1 MLSGDVFSTVSWPL
15 VIAAGALA
23 AVACGGGSPSAPTGG
38 IGPGGGREGQ
48 IADVVAVG
56 DIGWCGSTG
65 TPAAAQLVDSLPG
78 RLLLVGDIAYP
89 NGSAQDFQRCFD
101 PSWGRFR
108 GRWHA
113 SPGNHDYLTPN
124 ASAYFDYFGG
134 AAGDERSGYYT
145 LVVGDWQI
153 LMLDSNIPTQ
163 RNSPQWEFVRRELDL
178 QRRPCTLALWHH
190 PLFSSGQNGPNLYM
204 RDMYALLEAS
214 SVDVLV
220 TGHDHVYERFAKQTV
235 EGLPSERGVREFI
248 VGTGGAELYRFVTA
262 APNSEARIAQF
273 GALHLSLQPTGYRW
287 EFVLTDGGLGDS
299 GNDTCH

>member
-1 MLSGDVFSTVSWPL
+1 MPMRDVFPTVSWPL
-15 VIAAGALA
+15 IIAGALA
-23 AVACGGGSPSAPTGG
+23 AGCGGGSPSAPTGG
-38 IGPGGGREGQ
+38 GPGGGGREGQ
-48 IADVVAVG
+48 IADVVAVA

-65 TPAAAQLVDSLPG
+65 TPATAQLVDSLPG
-78 RLLLVGDIAYP
+78 RLLLAGDIAYP

-113 SPGNHDYLTPN
+113 APGNHDYLTPN
-124 ASAYFDYFGG
+124 ASAYFDYFGA

-145 LVVGDWQI
+145 LVIGDWQI
-153 LMLDSNIPTQ
+153 LMLDSNVPTQ

-178 QRRPCTLALWHH
+178 QRRPCTMAVWHH

-214 SVDVLV
+214 NVDVVV
-220 TGHDHVYERFAKQTV
+220 TGHDHIYERFAKQTV
-235 EGLPSERGVREFI
+235 EGLPSERGVRQFI
-248 VGTGGAELYRFVTA
+248 VGTGGAELYRFVTV
-262 APNSEARIAQF
+262 APNSESRIAQF

-287 EFVLTDGGLGDS
+287 EFVLTNGGLGDS

>member
-204 RDMYALLEAS
+204 RDMYALPGMTLRM
-214 SVDVLV
+214 L
-220 TGHDHVYERFAKQTV
+220 K
-235 EGLPSERGVREFI
+235 
-248 VGTGGAELYRFVTA
+248 
-262 APNSEARIAQF
+262 
-273 GALHLSLQPTGYRW
+273 
-287 EFVLTDGGLGDS
+287 
-299 GNDTCH
+299 